1 MNIVFN
7 CDREKSHPY
16 DVSAASILSVNVEI
30 LGLKPGFVDIEF
42 LCFFLLQQSREQS
55 TQSSQADIS
64 IRQST

>member
-1 MNIVFN
+1 MYRAPAF
-7 CDREKSHPY
+7 C
-16 DVSAASILSVNVEI
+16 LSVNVEI

-55 TQSSQADIS
+55 TQSSQADIN